1 MNVGVVGLSLVL
13 LVSVCPACGGD
24 DDGGGGSGTDAGGG
38 EADGGA
44 DLVAVPVT
52 THVGPDV
59 ESIMFV
65 AAQDGDGPWQVL
77 EGDGGHYRFETAGR
91 YGLVYVCP
99 DPYTGDDIYVSV
111 LYATVDEAP
120 APSIGCFL
128 PVVTGEQP
136 TGILNVSMN
145 DLVAA
150 SEADV
155 WAAHD
160 RLSLDFDQTFGNIED
175 FSVPELTDI
184 IVEARMTGGDV
195 DRLALRRGVGVS
207 PEAQTNVV
215 INMDQG
221 FAPET
226 HTYSVTGAEGGET
239 VTTSIFLSTENGE
252 WVISLDQ
259 DAGTYPAMP
268 AARLRDDDFFTA
280 TATASEEGGSR
291 RAALYWHDP
300 MDVELTLPEPVSPLV
315 GQVLEATPSLLYE
328 LTFDDSPEGSYIVAS
343 FATDFFFVT
352 RGWMDGQTRI
362 ALPDV
367 TGLDGWTDDWGI
379 QEFPVTGSVSVVET
393 DIDLED
399 VSGYPAWVW
408 PPVDPAS
415 AIEAGHHDNRVS
427 RTIELGP

>member
-1 MNVGVVGLSLVL
+1 MNVGVGGLSLVL
-13 LVSVCPACGGD
+13 LISVCPACGGD
-24 DDGGGGSGTDAGGG
+24 DDGGGGGGADAGDG

-65 AAQDGDGPWQVL
+65 AAQDGDRPWQVL
-77 EGDGGHYRFETAGR
+77 DGDEGHYRFETSGR

-99 DPYTGDDIYVSV
+99 DPNNADDVYVSV

-128 PVVTGEQP
+128 PVAAGEQP

-150 SEADV
+150 SQAAV

-160 RLSLDFDQTFGNIED
+160 LLVLDFDQTFGEIED
-175 FSVPELTDI
+175 FSVPELTDV

-207 PEAQTNVV
+207 PDAQTNVI

-221 FAPET
+221 FAPDV
-226 HTYSVTGAEGGET
+226 HTWSVTGAAGGET
-239 VTTSIFLSTENGE
+239 LTTSIALSTENGQ
-252 WVISLDQ
+252 WVISLD
-259 DAGTYPAMP
+259 DGSATYPAMP
-268 AARLRDDDFFTA
+268 ADRLRDGDLFTA
-280 TATASEEGGSR
+280 TATASDESGSR
-291 RAALYWHDP
+291 RASLYWHDP

-315 GQVLEATPSLLYE
+315 AQVLETSPSLLYE
-328 LTFDDSPEGSYIVAS
+328 LTFDDPPEGSYLFAS
-343 FATDFFFVT
+343 FATDVFFVT
-352 RGWMDGQTRI
+352 HGWMAGQTRF

-367 TGLDGWTDDWGI
+367 TGLEGWTDDWGI
-379 QEFPVTGSVSVVET
+379 QEFPVTGSVTVVET
-393 DIDLED
+393 DIDLAD

-408 PPVDPAS
+408 PPVDPFS